1 MQVPL
6 IFSENEHRDLLLKL
20 EEYHIFDFDKKDVC
34 IQNIQASLEK
44 EAEHGLL
51 FVPTIVF
58 GHPTFRGNT
67 PRLLEIFDNRDE
79 KEVLAAVEE
88 IVENRKIEKSLDVFA
103 LQKVLEKDKDLLNL
117 TIAKL
122 TVYGSS
128 YPKNVTSSNGK
139 KDWNIGG
146 GFFVET
152 NRAFYSVPGY
162 GTLRQLKQTIAVCD
176 LSDNPSEATSW
187 HYGEDAMQMAVKDPE
202 ILRAY
207 HFHQQEIHKNRDKLP
222 KSSNCVYQ
230 EASERAPQG
239 LYRNPLPE
247 VGGVFAEAD
256 LSYDPKLQSPKYI
269 EKYFAKHEIILTE
282 QQAAQLTI
290 ADSMG
295 VVNPYEVVGMVK
307 EANKNPEIIDKVL
320 ALYTPMIEIV
330 RQRNE
335 DHSLTDMNRY
345 DLQSIS
351 SASLVGSTLV
361 ERGYIG
367 RYNQEKFVNY
377 DHEGDQH
384 INQVSIDYL
393 SQSLENIQKK
403 PKTLS
408 R

>member
-1 MQVPL
+1 MQIPL
-6 IFSENEHRDLLLKL
+6 IFTENEHRDLLMKL
-20 EEYHIFDFDKKDVC
+20 EEHHIFDFDKKDVR
-34 IQNIQASLEK
+34 IHNIQTSLKK
-44 EAEHGLL
+44 EAEHGLS

-58 GHPTFRGNT
+58 DHPTFRGNT
-67 PRLLEIFDNRDE
+67 PLLFEIFDSRDE
-79 KEVLAAVEE
+79 EKVLAAVEE
-88 IVENRKIEKSLDVFA
+88 IVEDRKIEKSLDVFA

-139 KDWNIGG
+139 NDWNIGG

-162 GTLRQLKQTIAVCD
+162 GTLRQLKQTIAACD

-187 HYGEDAMQMAVKDPE
+187 HYGGDAMQMAVKDPE

-207 HFHQQEIHKNRDKLP
+207 HVHQQEIHKNKEKLS
-222 KSSNCVYQ
+222 KSSNFVYQ
-230 EASERAPQG
+230 EVSERAPQG

-247 VGGVFAEAD
+247 VGGVFAEAN

-307 EANKNPEIIDKVL
+307 EAYKNPEIIDKVI

-335 DHSLTDMNRY
+335 NYSLTDLDRY

-367 RYNQEKFVNY
+367 RYNQEKFINY
-377 DHEGDQH
+377 DHQGDQH
-384 INQVSIDYL
+384 INQVSIDYF
-393 SQSLENIQKK
+393 SQSLEKIIEKK
-403 PKTLS
+403 QSHS